1 MKVLNLLSDKLLN
14 NVSGEKSFKLSFDDK
29 KSKLSG
35 DFGSFLNSNMDIK
48 QVGDNYE
55 VSRIHSSS
63 KENSINSSQL
73 SDTSKSDN
81 YKPTDITKEDIT
93 KDGQKYFDLS
103 KEYTNNNS
111 ERDYLN
117 EYTHNKS
124 LLKVAGN
131 VAKKSIKFSDS
142 DVLKLKNSINL
153 EQKQSKVLGD
163 KHINLEMYL
172 LSLFRVISEVGR
184 LTEIPSDIKQKV
196 SEIRAKILDGKINV
210 VELSNLI
217 SEIKKLSKSS
227 DFHLKGELDKFFKD
241 FEQVLS
247 KLGEFSSSRG
257 IFVGKV
263 NEEVKTDRIVVNDY
277 RQNDFRNSD
286 KKEFV
291 KNDVFNLATP
301 VRNEVFRA
309 FNVSQ
314 QVVSNVSNNFFVQFN
329 MLTNAVNE
337 FSGRVVINLRNNV
350 NEMKMT
356 LFPPELGK
364 VSVKFESL
372 GDGKLVGNIIVSSRE
387 AYTLF
392 QEHLNVIK
400 DNLANQGFN
409 IVKIDVDFDNMMSG
423 FSNERFSKGENTQMD
438 GMGTFL
444 RFSEKKEEYE
454 SLSKISSI
462 YHDGSISLYA

>member
-1 MKVLNLLSDKLLN
+1 MKVLNLLSDKLL

-35 DFGSFLNSNMDIK
+35 DFESFLNSNLDIK
-48 QVGDNYE
+48 HVDDNYE
-55 VSRIHSSS
+55 ISEIHNSA
-63 KENSINSSQL
+63 KENNINSSQL

-81 YKPTDITKEDIT
+81 YKPTDVIKEDIT
-93 KDGQKYFDLS
+93 KDGQKHFNLS

-117 EYTHNKS
+117 QYTHNKS
-124 LLKVAGN
+124 LLKIAGD

-184 LTEIPSDIKQKV
+184 LTEIPSDIKQKI
-196 SEIRAKILDGKINV
+196 SEIRNKILDGKINV
-210 VELSNLI
+210 IELSNLL

-227 DFHLKGELDKFFKD
+227 DFTTKVDLEKIFKD

-247 KLGEFSSSRG
+247 RINNFSSSG
-257 IFVGKV
+257 DVFV
-263 NEEVKTDRIVVNDY
+263 VKGGEDVRTDRIIINDY
-277 RQNDFRNSD
+277 RQNDFKNSD

-301 VRNEVFRA
+301 VRNEVFRS

-329 MLTNAVNE
+329 MLTNAINE

-423 FSNERFSKGENTQMD
+423 FSNERFSKGENTQN